1 MLLKSRGVL
10 QAYGRRRRPGWARE
24 IGSGEGRRRGWG
36 RAGPGG
42 GAGSDRKRPAER
54 AGRAQSCRASE
65 PASQRELEPHAPARS
80 ARFFST
86 PERDAQGRV
95 SRVLLRPPPTV
106 SILTP
111 SPGVP
116 RALEFRGARG
126 RDWPGHPD
134 SASQELREE
143 GRQPQASRLSS
154 PKIARPA
161 SCSLVPPTPP
171 SFGQSFCLCL
181 CLSQPLRLHLPKFCG
196 PGSQAALLLRFSLPF
211 KVLSLLEL
219 WSQPPLWED
228 CG

>member
-1 MLLKSRGVL
+1 VGRDGGGV
-10 QAYGRRRRPGWARE
+10 GG
-24 IGSGEGRRRGWG
+24 
-36 RAGPGG
+36 GPGPG
-42 GAGSDRKRPAER
+42 
-54 AGRAQSCRASE
+54 AGRAALESGRPSGRAERRAAE
-65 PASQRELEPHAPARS
+65 PASERASGSWNPMPPARS

-86 PERDAQGRV
+86 PERGAQGRV
-95 SRVLLRPPPTV
+95 SRVLLRPPTTV

-161 SCSLVPPTPP
+161 SCSLIPPTPP

-181 CLSQPLRLHLPKFCG
+181 CLSQPVRLHLPKFCG
-196 PGSQAALLLRFSLPF
+196 PGSQAALLPRFSLPF
-211 KVLSLLEL
+211 KILSLLEL